1 MTTPKRRIEI
11 VYTTPQS
18 EQTRRAIE
26 GIGQAG
32 ERTRRKLEAGTTA
45 SGRAANQNA
54 RLAESFRNAARGAAV
69 LEGPLGG
76 TAGRLSAMSGALSLM
91 NPLVAG
97 VTVGLA
103 ALTAG
108 MTAAVGKTSQWEQST
123 FKIAALL
130 KTTGGASGRTAGQIE
145 ALSQQIGKATLA
157 STNGVREASAQLL
170 TFKSIS
176 GTVFDDTLRLA
187 QDLAALGFGSITSA
201 TQTLAKAL
209 EDPAEGLTRLRRI
222 GVSFTDQQREMIKA
236 MVEAGNQAGAQRA
249 ILKVLED
256 QVGGAGKAEAGGLAG
271 AFDTLTENLGLFLE
285 RVGRDTGLVD
295 TLTSALQG
303 LAGSVEALDKAT
315 GGASLQDDLSAKI
328 ERLNALRQTPSQPR
342 YNQYG
347 VRTGPA
353 SFRPSPTKQD
363 LLGDEADVL
372 ERQIDVLLAVSDAE
386 VMLTNTVARRAEAQ
400 QQAAADLVASE
411 RQSSVDGYIASL
423 ERETELL
430 RLNKVE
436 RDQVIAADRAEAEAR
451 REIKGITEAQIA
463 SIRDR
468 AAAETAAQQVV
479 EASRKQ
485 DKQAAKDAAAN
496 AREQEKLARQYADHV
511 EELTRLV
518 PLNARYAEVLRGQ
531 GAEAAAKFKLEQK
544 LLNQALAAGKT
555 DSAALRDDIARL
567 ADAYVNSE
575 TAVSRAKSSLD
586 GMADAVLREVGALAG
601 RNEVNRL
608 NVQLRGADAEAT
620 LTLTGRIIDLE
631 EAQAIANLELA
642 RERALLKALPEDI
655 DDLNRAYDR
664 LRIET
669 EETFDDRRIRAFA
682 EANRQA
688 AREFEDA
695 WSNSIDYI
703 DGLFGGLLDGLTDRF
718 GKFGGL
724 INAIGA
730 DIARGLLPKGAN
742 GQSVSIGGVIAGGA
756 RDVFGS
762 GSGGGISFNPLG
774 ILTNL
779 ATGIEST
786 VNSAVGVFH
795 GIDTALGIGN
805 AALPSAPI
813 IPGGASVPLAGA
825 VAPAS
830 LAFAPFLG
838 MGAAAILMNL
848 QKLGN
853 DGPAFGARL
862 GINAS
867 GTLDIADVGTD
878 DGFDDGRAQALAE
891 GIQALSNAFLEAN
904 SLTLSGN
911 AFRGEL
917 AFNARRFKASADMP
931 SNASRGSDQP
941 DVTGIVGLNLDSR
954 QFDNAN
960 QAMAD
965 YIARNLFVAI
975 REGTL
980 EGITTNQAD
989 VFQVGVG
996 NMIRR
1001 VRDDVSGA
1009 EGGLDQFTSDLEFL
1023 STFARVRES
1032 LDSVAISADDAAGR
1046 LSAAAKSQDT
1056 FNKALETIR
1065 QDAKAAA
1072 AETGSALAGLGDFID
1087 NAHRLFDPA
1096 GGDETQ
1102 IRLRL
1107 RNGVDAARSE
1117 GGLNGGL
1124 DVIHAGVI
1132 DRFFD
1137 DQPGLVGPATSFD
1150 ATGAAK
1156 RDQIDRPN
1164 GGSRFY
1170 GNGGAFFD
1178 RFRAF
1183 GVQFT
1188 NTGGQATPFG
1198 EHGQPNL
1205 FEGGNAG
1212 VRFNQPGTG
1221 GGYNLTIDARELVKT
1236 LTGSEDLD
1244 FGEAILDPLFAK
1256 GTELIIDSF
1265 RVAQGR
1271 VDEFFNGIT
1280 GDTTLD
1286 GPLALFEELVPAVS
1300 PLVTTFET
1308 LRAQIEATRPDLEA
1322 LNEDFRKFGVS
1333 IIDVDQKIGDA
1344 VAAVQHSAQDQFLA
1358 GLGIVVDQKGQV
1370 QAGVDIVGINA
1381 LAQSI
1386 KDIETNAATL
1396 FANDDRGVMDQ
1407 LQSAIQDQLL
1417 AGIETLVGGAENR
1430 QATIDLIRQVFGDK
1444 VGDVD
1449 FTTIVGTAG
1458 DALAAFAEGIQ
1469 AATGVVENQIRAQEQ
1484 QVDGLARIVETIG
1497 SARDSLAL
1505 NPNLSTLSPI
1515 ERLARARER
1524 FDTTANLALA
1534 GDVDA
1539 QQNIGSIAQDYLEI
1553 ARDVHAS
1560 TSEYAGIFQSVDG
1573 VLGRVLSEA
1582 ESELSV
1588 ARRQLDVLEEIR
1600 DGLGGSSSSPDDGR
1614 FPVRAQILRA
1624 LTGFDQDYGDGR
1636 FQAFLHSGRFN
1647 QALIDQV
1654 NQIATTVNFAK
1665 GGVMTS
1671 HGALDLHR
1679 YASGGIATSP
1689 QLALFG
1695 EGRMPE
1701 AYVPLPDGR
1710 SIPVTVKTASANDQT
1725 LPYIRQIATNSDR
1738 HTSNLMEMRRQLA
1751 ALSAENARLARMLE
1765 RLGAT
1770 TAGRR
1775 AA

>member
-1 MTTPKRRIEI
+1 
-11 VYTTPQS
+11 
-18 EQTRRAIE
+18 
-26 GIGQAG
+26 
-32 ERTRRKLEAGTTA
+32 
-45 SGRAANQNA
+45 
-54 RLAESFRNAARGAAV
+54 
-69 LEGPLGG
+69 
-76 TAGRLSAMSGALSLM
+76 MSGALSMM

-108 MTAAVGKTSQWEQST
+108 MTAAVSKTSQWEQST

-145 ALSQQIGKATLA
+145 ALSREIGKATLA

-170 TFKSIS
+170 TFKLIS
-176 GTVFDDTLRLA
+176 GAVFDDTLRLA

-209 EDPAEGLTRLRRI
+209 EDPAEGLNRLRRI
-222 GVSFTDQQREMIKA
+222 GVSFTNQQREMIKA

-386 VMLTNTVARRAEAQ
+386 AMLTNTVARRAEAQ
-400 QQAAADLVASE
+400 QQAAADLAASE

-436 RDQVIAADRAEAEAR
+436 RGQVIAADRAEAEAR
-451 REIKGITEAQIA
+451 REIKGITDAQIA

-468 AAAETAAQQVV
+468 AAAETAAQQVI
-479 EASRKQ
+479 EASRAQ
-485 DKQAAKDAAAN
+485 DKHAAKDAAAN

-531 GAEAAAKFKLEQK
+531 GAEAAAKFQLEQK
-544 LLNQALAAGKT
+544 LLNEAFAAGKT

-586 GMADAVLREVGALAG
+586 GMADAVLREVGALST
-601 RNEVNRL
+601 RNEINRL
-608 NVQLRGADAEAT
+608 NTQLRGADAEAT
-620 LTLTGRIIDLE
+620 LTLTGRIVELE
-631 EAQAIANLELA
+631 EAQALANLELE
-642 RERALLKALPEDI
+642 REQALLKALPEDI

-703 DGLFGGLLDGLTDRF
+703 DGLFGSLLDGLTDRF
-718 GKFGGL
+718 GKFGGF

-742 GQSVSIGGVIAGGA
+742 GQPVSISSVIAGGA
-756 RDVFGS
+756 RDVFGGG
-762 GSGGGISFNPLG
+762 GSGGGGGFSFNPLG

-786 VNSAVGVFH
+786 VNAAVGVFH
-795 GIDTALGIGN
+795 GTDTALGIGN

-862 GINAS
+862 GINAG

-917 AFNARRFKASADMP
+917 AFNDRRFKASADMP

-954 QFDNAN
+954 QFDNTN

-1009 EGGLDQFTSDLEFL
+1009 EGGLDQFTRDLEFL

-1046 LSAAAKSQDT
+1046 LAAAAKSQDT

-1065 QDAKAAA
+1065 QDAKAAL

-1107 RNGVDAARSE
+1107 RNGVDAARSD

-1137 DQPGLVGPATSFD
+1137 DQPGLVSPAASFD
-1150 ATGAAK
+1150 ATSVAK
-1156 RDQIDRPN
+1156 RDQIDSPN
-1164 GGSRFY
+1164 GGSAFY

-1178 RFRAF
+1178 RFDAF

-1198 EHGQPNL
+1198 EHGQPNR
-1205 FEGGNAG
+1205 FEGGNG
-1212 VRFNQPGTG
+1212 GITFNQPGTG
-1221 GGYNLTIDARELVKT
+1221 GGYNLTIDARQLVKA

-1244 FGEAILDPLFAK
+1244 FGEAILDPLFAR

-1265 RVAQGR
+1265 RVAQGQ

-1300 PLVTTFET
+1300 PLVATFET
-1308 LRAQIEATRPDLEA
+1308 LRAQIEATRPNLEA

-1344 VAAVQHSAQDQFLA
+1344 VAGVQHSAQDQFLA
-1358 GLGIVVDQKGQV
+1358 GLGIVVDQDNQI
-1370 QAGVDIVGINA
+1370 QTGVDVTGINA
-1381 LAQSI
+1381 LAQAI
-1386 KDIETNAATL
+1386 KDIQANADTL

-1407 LQSAIQDQLL
+1407 VGLAIQDRLL
-1417 AGIETLVGGAENR
+1417 AGIETLLASAENR
-1430 QATIDLIRQVFGDK
+1430 QATVDLIRQVFGDK

-1449 FTTIVGTAG
+1449 FTAIVGSAG
-1458 DALAAFAEGIQ
+1458 DALAEFAEGIQ
-1469 AATGVVENQIRAQEQ
+1469 AATGVIENQIRVQEQ

-1497 SARDSLAL
+1497 SARDTLAL

-1524 FDTTANLALA
+1524 FDATSQAALS
-1534 GDVDA
+1534 GDADA

-1553 ARDVHAS
+1553 ARDVYAS

-1573 VLGRVLSEA
+1573 VLGRVLNEA

-1600 DGLGGSSSSPDDGR
+1600 DGLGGSGSSPDDGR

-1647 QALIDQV
+1647 QALINQV

-1665 GGVMTS
+1665 GGVMTA

-1710 SIPVTVKTASANDQT
+1710 SIPVTVKTASANDES
-1725 LPYIRQIATNSDR
+1725 LPYIRQIAANSDR
-1738 HTSNLMEMRRQLA
+1738 QTSNLMEMRRQLS